1 MGSQANRLFQ
11 HSTTMSL
18 INKISSF
25 QSLVEDWPL
34 CDCFLAFHSTGFPVE
49 KAIAYA
55 KLRKPY
61 IVNNLEIQYDIQDRR
76 RVYQILEEAGIEI
89 PSYAIL
95 DRDDPTS
102 KFIKQQQT
110 KSSAFLTTDVYFFQ
124 QEFFRNSDNK

>member
-1 MGSQANRLFQ
+1 M
-11 HSTTMSL
+11 
-18 INKISSF
+18 
-25 QSLVEDWPL
+25 
-34 CDCFLAFHSTGFPVE
+34 E

-102 KFIKQQQT
+102 KFIK
-110 KSSAFLTTDVYFFQ
+110 
-124 QEFFRNSDNK
+124 

>member
-1 MGSQANRLFQ
+1 MGLKSPGLRCA
-11 HSTTMSL
+11 ST
-18 INKISSF
+18 
-25 QSLVEDWPL
+25 D
-34 CDCFLAFHSTGFPVE
+34 E

-102 KFIKQQQT
+102 KFIKQQ
-110 KSSAFLTTDVYFFQ
+110 
-124 QEFFRNSDNK
+124 

>member
-1 MGSQANRLFQ
+1 LNIFHIYQL
-11 HSTTMSL
+11 HIL
-18 INKISSF
+18 SF

-102 KFIKQQQT
+102 KFIKQQ
-110 KSSAFLTTDVYFFQ
+110 
-124 QEFFRNSDNK
+124 

>member
-1 MGSQANRLFQ
+1 MKFCPF
-11 HSTTMSL
+11 L
-18 INKISSF
+18 ICKFALWNEYFLYLSIILSF

-110 KSSAFLTTDVYFFQ
+110 KSSAFLTRIPLGIPD
-124 QEFFRNSDNK
+124 EF